1 MLERMNATEFK
12 TLAVAQMQA
21 LFNYAFRLSGN
32 REAAEDLVQS
42 TFDRT
47 LSHWDR
53 FPNKAAVRPMM
64 FRILHNLFVNQVVAE
79 QRRPVMVSLDEWK
92 GGYDLERISVEG
104 EAMTELI
111 RNSLSDEVES
121 ALSKLGVEERETL
134 WLRAVGGF
142 AYQEIAEITEVPI
155 GTVRSRLARSRRAL
169 AKRLREYARNQGVSG
184 EGAGKRGQER

>member
-1 MLERMNATEFK
+1 MKAKEFK
-12 TLAVAQMQA
+12 ALAVPQMRA

-32 REAAEDLVQS
+32 RETAEDLVQS
-42 TFDRT
+42 TFDRA

-53 FPNKAAVRPMM
+53 FPNEAAVRPMM

-104 EAMTELI
+104 EAMTKLI

-121 ALSKLGVEERETL
+121 ALSKLGAEERDTL